1 MGRGNAV
8 MAAAVFCLF
17 VVAFQ
22 SEVAHA
28 RTYTVGDAKGWTFG
42 VQTWPRDKRFNAGD
56 VLGLEHCSL
65 IPSNAKVYTSGNDQI
80 TLVRG
85 SNYFICSIG
94 DHCDQGLC
102 YDTDSRCAEPWPPLT
117 TGEIPLYPLV
127 DLQVCARIAISHPK
141 GREMLKQLKA
151 AYPDVVVADSPEKKD
166 IKDCCI

>member
-42 VQTWPRDKRFNAGD
+42 VQTWPRDK
-56 VLGLEHCSL
+56 SL

-94 DHCDQGLC
+94 DHCDQGL
-102 YDTDSRCAEPWPPLT
+102 
-117 TGEIPLYPLV
+117 
-127 DLQVCARIAISHPK
+127 QMIAD
-141 GREMLKQLKA
+141 
-151 AYPDVVVADSPEKKD
+151 DV
-166 IKDCCI
+166 